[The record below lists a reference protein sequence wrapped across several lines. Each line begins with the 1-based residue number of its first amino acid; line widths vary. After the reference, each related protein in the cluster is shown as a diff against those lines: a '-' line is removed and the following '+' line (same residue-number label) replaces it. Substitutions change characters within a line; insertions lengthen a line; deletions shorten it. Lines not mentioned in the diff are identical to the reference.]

1 MRVLL
6 ASMPNV
12 IEEIDRGGRFPSL
25 GLVSLAGNSEGA
37 DVKVVDLVLVRGD
50 LRRYWLELLGNYEP
64 ELVGLSCMTFQ
75 YDTALE
81 LAKLAKSW
89 NPRVKVALGGYHPTL
104 MYEEIGEGPD
114 AKYVDFVVRGEG
126 EGTFGELVRELGRDE
141 GNLDGIQGLS
151 YREGVDF
158 HHNPPRPLL
167 DLSEVRP
174 PERNSRILK
183 GFRAM
188 GFRSDVVETSRGCT
202 FDCSFCCIREMYGR
216 SFRTYPL
223 KRVIEDIRDAEAH
236 GAEVVF
242 FVDDNITLAP
252 ERLGELCD
260 MIISEGLNELHYM
273 VQASVAG
280 IVSRRELV
288 LKMARAGF
296 KVVFLGIENVSVR
309 NLKFLS
315 KAKEAAE
322 MAREAVSRLKEHG
335 MFVMGGFVL
344 GNPEDGEEDFWR
356 NFEFAK
362 SLKLDAPL
370 FFIATPY
377 PKTALREAL
386 MGEGLVTNPD
396 DFSKYTTYRANVR
409 TRYLSSED
417 IERLEVRMYMKFMTP
432 DYLKYTNF
440 WKASTLPFFFRRLLV
455 DGSKALWYRFLSATG
470 GDRAVLG
477 AVMRGEGRRRRR
489 WLLEGRP

>member
-37 DVKVVDLVLVRGD
+37 EVKVVDLVLVRGD
-50 LRRYWLELLGNYEP
+50 LRRYWLGLLRNYEP

-114 AKYVDFVVRGEG
+114 AKYIDFIVRGEG
-126 EGTFGELVRELGRDE
+126 EGTFGELVRELGRGE
-141 GNLDGIQGLS
+141 GDLDGIRGLS
-151 YREGVDF
+151 YREGDDF

-174 PERNSRILK
+174 PERDSRILK

-223 KRVIEDIRDAEAH
+223 RRVIEDIRDAEAH
-236 GAEVVF
+236 GAEAVF

-252 ERLGELCD
+252 ERLEELCD
-260 MIISEGLNELHYM
+260 MIVSEGLADLRYM

-280 IVSRRELV
+280 IVSRRELIP
-288 LKMARAGF
+288 KMARAGF

-315 KAKEAAE
+315 KVKEAAE
-322 MAREAVSRLKEHG
+322 RAREAVSRLKEHG

-370 FFIATPY
+370 FFVATPY

-396 DFSKYTTYRANVR
+396 DFSKYTTYRANIR

-417 IERLEVRMYMKFMTP
+417 IERIEVRMYMKFMTP

-477 AVMRGEGRRRRR
+477 AVVRREGRRRRR
-489 WLLEGRP
+489 WLLEP